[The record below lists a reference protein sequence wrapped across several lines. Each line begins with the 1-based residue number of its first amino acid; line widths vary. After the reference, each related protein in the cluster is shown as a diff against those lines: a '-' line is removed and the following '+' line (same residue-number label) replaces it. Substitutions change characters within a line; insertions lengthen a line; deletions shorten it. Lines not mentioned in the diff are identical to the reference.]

1 MANLPEVLVI
11 GGTGAQG
18 APVVQ
23 GSSLMYSL
31 ALADSGRYRV
41 RILTRDTDSTRVKS
55 LAALQNVTLFQGA
68 VTSQEDLHAAFR
80 GVYGAWVNIDGFT
93 LGEGTKSSTE
103 SVPIR
108 LPARR
113 KLAPTFGPTVT
124 MHAGRLGRM
133 RNSTGVIMM
142 PRAELAGQQG
152 MKSTLFTTGPYMNML
167 LDGMFVPKTESD
179 GTVVW
184 ENPAKD
190 GKLPLIALE
199 DVGNYNLW
207 IFDNIDQ
214 SAGLDLEVATD
225 QVTFNII
232 AEIFTRVTGKPAIH
246 RAIPMDKYIAAAE
259 PYPGAP
265 VN

>member
-23 GSSLMYSL
+23 
-31 ALADSGRYRV
+31 
-41 RILTRDTDSTRVKS
+41 VKS

-124 MHAGRLGRM
+124 MHAGRLDL
-133 RNSTGVIMM
+133 I
-142 PRAELAGQQG
+142 LAQGQQG